1 MSQLIE
7 HPYNAGSMS
16 IRLLEDTGIDHSFF
30 KDIKKMN
37 MWEPLIKLLQDPYP
51 SIQRVTLAIF
61 SSAIQNDE
69 STRQDVCNTTPLPSL
84 FAHNLLQFDQYN
96 LLPQILD
103 YLRPKETGGPAKA
116 KAQAVS
122 CLTQALK
129 HNRASVEKLEQLDL
143 WSVLATA
150 LGGTFITGSS
160 MRCMTTNHPFSV
172 SRFRA

>member
-16 IRLLEDTGIDHSFF
+16 IELHKETRTNHTNCI
-30 KDIKKMN
+30 DIKKMN
-37 MWEPLIKLLQDPYP
+37 MWESLIKLLQDP
-51 SIQRVTLAIF
+51 SSSVQRATLAIF

-69 STRQDVCNTTPLPSL
+69 STRADVCKTLDLPDPSTHS
-84 FAHNLLQFDQYN
+84 FLQFDHYN
-96 LLPQILD
+96 LLPQLLD
-103 YLRPKETGGPAKA
+103 YLRPNETGTSEKAKA

-150 LGGTFITGSS
+150 LGGTSHVNS
-160 MRCMTTNHPFSV
+160 PM
-172 SRFRA
+172 

>member
-1 MSQLIE
+1 
-7 HPYNAGSMS
+7 MS
-16 IRLLEDTGIDHSFF
+16 IGLHEETGTNHPDY

-51 SIQRVTLAIF
+51 SVQRATLAIF

-69 STRQDVCNTTPLPSL
+69 STRGDVCNNSYFPDTHTHTS
-84 FAHNLLQFDQYN
+84 LQFDQYN
-96 LLPQILD
+96 LLPQVLD
-103 YLRPKETGGPAKA
+103 YLRPNETGAPAKA

-143 WSVLATA
+143 WSVLAIA
-150 LGGTFITGSS
+150 LRGTPHINSS
-160 MRCMTTNHPFSV
+160 M
-172 SRFRA
+172 